1 MPKDNDMKK
10 TYQEELI
17 RDHHPE
23 VIKKRLSRLKQP
35 NLISDAVLGGI
46 DGCVTTFAVVSG
58 ALGAGFSASVAL
70 VLGFANLTADGFSMA
85 VSNYESI
92 KAQQDF
98 TESVR
103 LEEQEHIEK
112 IPAGEEEEI
121 RQIFEKKG
129 FTGEILDT
137 IVNTIINDRNLWI
150 DTMLTEEHGLQK
162 NTLNPFK
169 SGVVTFSAFLFV
181 GAIPLLP
188 FMLPELD
195 MPTQFLISACL
206 AGLMFFLIGAMKSF
220 VFAKPVFGSGLK
232 TLLTGSVAA
241 SLAFI
246 TGYLLRVV
254 FDIG

>member
-1 MPKDNDMKK
+1 MKK
-10 TYQEELI
+10 SQQEELI
-17 RDHHPE
+17 QDHQPD
-23 VIKKRLSRLKQP
+23 VIKQRLNRLNKP
-35 NLISDAVLGGI
+35 NIISDAVLGGI

-70 VLGFANLTADGFSMA
+70 ILGFANLMADGFSMA

-103 LEEQEHIEK
+103 LDEQKHIEK

-121 RQIFEKKG
+121 RQIFHKKG
-129 FTGEILDT
+129 FTGEVLET
-137 IVNTIINDRNLWI
+137 IVTTIINDKKLWI
-150 DTMLTEEHGLQK
+150 DTMLTEEHGLQT
-162 NTLNPFK
+162 NMLNPFK
-169 SGVVTFSAFLFV
+169 SGAVTFSAFVFV
-181 GAIPLLP
+181 GTIPLLP
-188 FMLPELD
+188 FLLAELA
-195 MPTQFLISACL
+195 MQTQFLISACL
-206 AGLMFFLIGAMKSF
+206 AGFMFFLIGAMKSF
-220 VFAKPVFGSGLK
+220 VFDKPVLISGLK

-254 FDIG
+254 FDIT

>member
-1 MPKDNDMKK
+1 MKK
-10 TYQEELI
+10 NHQEELI

-23 VIKKRLSRLKQP
+23 VIKQRLSRLKQP

-70 VLGFANLTADGFSMA
+70 ILGFANLMADGFSMA

-103 LEEQEHIEK
+103 LNEQEHIEK

-121 RQIFEKKG
+121 RQIFHKKG
-129 FTGEILDT
+129 FTGKVLET
-137 IVNTIINDRNLWI
+137 IVSTIINDKNLWI
-150 DTMLTEEHGLQK
+150 ETMLTEEHGLQI
-162 NTLNPFK
+162 NTLSPIK
-169 SGVVTFSAFLFV
+169 SAAVTFSAFIFV
-181 GAIPLLP
+181 GTIPLIP
-188 FMLPELD
+188 FLLPELN
-195 MPTQFLISACL
+195 MQTQFLISACL
-206 AGLMFFLIGAMKSF
+206 AGFMFFLIGAMKSF
-220 VFAKPVFGSGLK
+220 VFDKPVFLSGLK
-232 TLLTGSVAA
+232 TFLTGSIAA

-246 TGYLLRVV
+246 TGYLLRVF